1 MGDGLARRGVKAVDR
16 HDGLLL
22 IELVELAR
30 VTRQRQALALMHVAV
45 QGDGAL
51 AAGRDRVD
59 GELRAGDHVAAGK
72 DIGLRGLIRHTVG
85 LDGAVAVED
94 HSLRRDAAK
103 IDALADGA
111 DDGRDL
117 DGLELAGADRL
128 AAALR
133 VGLAQ
138 LHDLDLEG
146 LDLAVF
152 ADDLGRSAQEAELHA
167 LFHGFRDFLRV
178 CRHLGLAAAV
188 DDVSI
193 LRAKTDGRAADVHG
207 DIAAAD
213 DGALFADAR
222 LLAEV
227 DLAQEV
233 HAAVHAGEVLAGH
246 ADGCALLR
254 ADGKIEALVA
264 LLAQLVDGEILAD
277 LDAALEVDAHLLEHL
292 DLGVD
297 DVLLEA
303 EARDAEGQHAAGH
316 LVFIKH
322 GDVFVAHVRQIVGAR
337 QAGRAGADDG
347 DLLRVGIGD
356 AAVGNDLRDVALVGL
371 ELLLGD
377 ELLDLV
383 DGDGAV
389 DIAAGAGFLA
399 AAVADAAADS
409 RERVIL
415 LDELERIQIAALRG
429 QIDVAL
435 HGDVRRAGGLAGGG
449 AGLVALLLVV
459 VLIVRAP
466 HVLAPVVVVRQRLL
480 RIRHR
485 AGLGAQLLAE
495 LGGAGRADL
504 GALAA
509 GDALL
514 GIDMG
519 AVSGGGHIGRVEQL
533 ARSQREAGAER
544 AVADGK
550 DLILAVDV
558 RDLVDIAVVLGALED
573 LHRLFIGDA
582 AALAGLKAVVG
593 KLADGNAQLVLQLA
607 AALALNAHGIA
618 AGAIADAEVALILF
632 QPVGDVLHVDR
643 LVRGRDGLLDRDD
656 VHADTGASGRHHA
669 GDLRQR
675 QKRHAL
681 EKPRDLRVLFHLLK
695 VHVHQ
700 LGRAGHEDRQRPLLV
715 VVGVLPVVLEQAD
728 HGHLVKELLD
738 VDRVLARLFAH
749 LRRCGRD
756 THVHRERELRHLVGD
771 DAGQAVILGRI
782 LVELRHAELDIH
794 AVRDLFAQLQDQFS
808 CHVSGS
814 FLPLKM
820 FCFHSLV
827 CE

>member
-1 MGDGLARRGVKAVDR
+1 
-16 HDGLLL
+16 
-22 IELVELAR
+22 
-30 VTRQRQALALMHVAV
+30 MHVAV
-45 QGDGAL
+45 QGDSAL

-59 GELRAGDHVAAGK
+59 GKLRAGDHVAAGE
-72 DIGLRGLIRHTVG
+72 DVGLRGLIRHAVG
-85 LDGAVAVED
+85 LDGAVAVEG
-94 HSLRRDAAK
+94 HGLRRDMAEVN
-103 IDALADGA
+103 ALADSA

-117 DGLELAGADRL
+117 DGLELTGADRL

-152 ADDLGRSAQEAELHA
+152 AEDLGRCAQEAELHA

-178 CRHLGLAAAV
+178 RRHLGLAAAV

-193 LRAKTDGRAADVHG
+193 LRAEADGRAADVHG
-207 DIAAAD
+207 DVAAAD

-227 DLAQEV
+227 DPAQEV
-233 HAAVHAGEVLAGH
+233 HTAVHAGELFAGH

-254 ADGKIEALVA
+254 ADGQIEALVA
-264 LLAQLVDGEILAD
+264 LLTQLVDGEILAD
-277 LDAALEVDAHLLEHL
+277 LDAALEVHAHLTEHL

-297 DVLLEA
+297 NILLEA

-316 LVFIKH
+316 FVFIKH
-322 GDVFVAHVRQIVGAR
+322 GDIFIAHVRQIVGAR

-356 AAVGNDLRDVALVGL
+356 AAVGDDLRDVALVGL

-377 ELLDLV
+377 KLLDLV

-399 AAVADAAADS
+399 AAVADAAADG

-415 LDELERIQIAALRG
+415 LDELERVQIAALRG

-435 HGDVRRAGGLAGGG
+435 HGDVRRAGGLARGG

-495 LGGAGRADL
+495 LGSAGRADL

-509 GDALL
+509 GDALF
-514 GIDMG
+514 GVDMG
-519 AVSGGGHIGRVEQL
+519 AVSGGGHVRRVEQL

-550 DLILAVDV
+550 DLVLAVDV

-573 LHRLFIGDA
+573 LHRLIIGDL
-582 AALAGLKAVVG
+582 AALAGLETVVT
-593 KLADGNAQLVLQLA
+593 KLTDGDAHLILQLA

-618 AGAIADAEVALILF
+618 AGAVADAELILILF
-632 QPVGDVLHVDR
+632 QPVGDVLHIDR

-681 EKPRDLRVLFHLLK
+681 EKLRDLRVRLHLLQ

-700 LGRAGHEDRQRPLLV
+700 LRRTGHEDRQRPLFV
-715 VVGVLPVVLEQAD
+715 MVGVLPVVLEQAD
-728 HGHLVKELLD
+728 HGHLVKQLLH
-738 VDRVLARLFAH
+738 VDGILAYLLADFG
-749 LRRCGRD
+749 RCGRD
-756 THVHRERELRHLVGD
+756 TDLHRERKLRHLVGD

-782 LVELRHAELDIH
+782 LVELGHAELHVH

>member
-1 MGDGLARRGVKAVDR
+1 MGD
-16 HDGLLL
+16 
-22 IELVELAR
+22 
-30 VTRQRQALALMHVAV
+30 
-45 QGDGAL
+45 
-51 AAGRDRVD
+51 
-59 GELRAGDHVAAGK
+59 
-72 DIGLRGLIRHTVG
+72 
-85 LDGAVAVED
+85 
-94 HSLRRDAAK
+94 
-103 IDALADGA
+103 
-111 DDGRDL
+111 
-117 DGLELAGADRL
+117 
-128 AAALR
+128 
-133 VGLAQ
+133 
-138 LHDLDLEG
+138 
-146 LDLAVF
+146 
-152 ADDLGRSAQEAELHA
+152 
-167 LFHGFRDFLRV
+167 
-178 CRHLGLAAAV
+178 
-188 DDVSI
+188 
-193 LRAKTDGRAADVHG
+193 
-207 DIAAAD
+207 
-213 DGALFADAR
+213 
-222 LLAEV
+222 
-227 DLAQEV
+227 
-233 HAAVHAGEVLAGH
+233 
-246 ADGCALLR
+246 
-254 ADGKIEALVA
+254 
-264 LLAQLVDGEILAD
+264 
-277 LDAALEVDAHLLEHL
+277 
-292 DLGVD
+292 
-297 DVLLEA
+297 
-303 EARDAEGQHAAGH
+303 
-316 LVFIKH
+316 
-322 GDVFVAHVRQIVGAR
+322 
-337 QAGRAGADDG
+337 
-347 DLLRVGIGD
+347 
-356 AAVGNDLRDVALVGL
+356 DLRDVALVGL

-377 ELLDLV
+377 KLLDLV
-383 DGDGAV
+383 DGDSAV

-435 HGDVRRAGGLAGGG
+435 HGDVRRAGGLARGG

-466 HVLAPVVVVRQRLL
+466 HVLAPVVVVRQGLL

-509 GDALL
+509 GDALF
-514 GIDMG
+514 GVNMG
-519 AVSGGGHIGRVEQL
+519 AVSGGGHVRRVEQL

-544 AVADGK
+544 AVADGE

-681 EKPRDLRVLFHLLK
+681 EKLRDLRVRLHLLEI
-695 VHVHQ
+695 HVHQ
-700 LGRAGHEDRQRPLLV
+700 LGRTGHEDRQRPLLV
-715 VVGVLPVVLEQAD
+715 MVGVLPVVLEQAD

-782 LVELRHAELDIH
+782 LVELGHAELHVH

>member
-1 MGDGLARRGVKAVDR
+1 MGDSLARRGVKAVDG

-22 IELVELAR
+22 VELVELAR
-30 VTRQRQALALMHVAV
+30 VTRQRQALALMHVAM

-59 GELRAGDHVAAGK
+59 GEFRAGDHVAAGK
-72 DIGLRGLIRHTVG
+72 DVGLRGLIRHTVG

-103 IDALADGA
+103 VDALADGA

-117 DGLELAGADRL
+117 DGLELAGANGL

-133 VGLAQ
+133 IGLAQ
-138 LHDLDLEG
+138 LHDLNLEG

-152 ADDLGRSAQEAELHA
+152 AEDLGRSAQEAELHA

-178 CRHLGLAAAV
+178 RRHLSLAAAV
-188 DDVSI
+188 DDVGI
-193 LRAKTDGRAADVHG
+193 LRAEADGRAADVHG

-213 DGALFADAR
+213 DGALFADTR

-233 HAAVHAGEVLAGH
+233 HAAIHAGEVLTGH

-254 ADGKIEALVA
+254 ADGEVEALVA
-264 LLAQLVDGEILAD
+264 LLAQLVDGDVLAD

-297 DVLLEA
+297 HVLLEA

-347 DLLRVGIGD
+347 NLLRVRIGD
-356 AAVGNDLRDVALVGL
+356 AAVGNDFRDVALVGL

-377 ELLDLV
+377 KLLDLV

-399 AAVADAAADS
+399 AAVADAAADG

-415 LDELERIQIAALRG
+415 LDELERVQIAALRG
-429 QIDVAL
+429 QIDIAL

-466 HVLAPVVVVRQRLL
+466 HMLAPVIVVRQRLL
-480 RIRHR
+480 RIDHGT
-485 AGLGAQLLAE
+485 GLGAQLLAE
-495 LGGAGRADL
+495 LGGTGRADL

-514 GIDMG
+514 GVDMG
-519 AVSGGGHIGRVEQL
+519 AVSGGGHVRRVEQL

-544 AVADGK
+544 AVADGE
-550 DLILAVDV
+550 DLILTVDV

-573 LHRLFIGDA
+573 LHRLIIGDL
-582 AALAGLKAVVG
+582 AALAGLETVVT
-593 KLADGNAQLVLQLA
+593 KLTDGDAHLILQLT
-607 AALALNAHGIA
+607 AALPLNAHGIA
-618 AGAIADAEVALILF
+618 AGAIADAEVVLILL
-632 QPVGDVLHVDR
+632 QPVGDVLDIDR

-656 VHADTGASGRHHA
+656 VHADAGASGRHHA

-681 EKPRDLRVLFHLLK
+681 EKLSDLRMPLDLLQ

-700 LGRAGHEDRQRPLLV
+700 LRRTGHEDRQRPLLV
-715 VVGVLPVVLEQAD
+715 MVGVLPVVLEQAD
-728 HGHLVKELLD
+728 HGHLVKQLLH
-738 VDRVLARLFAH
+738 VDGILAYLLAD
-749 LRRCGRD
+749 LGRCGRD
-756 THVHRERELRHLVGD
+756 TDLHRERKLRHLVGD
-771 DAGQAVILGRI
+771 DAGQAIILGRS
-782 LVELRHAELDIH
+782 LVELGHAELDVH
-794 AVRDLFAQLQDQFS
+794 TVGDLFA
-808 CHVSGS
+808 
-814 FLPLKM
+814 
-820 FCFHSLV
+820 
-827 CE
+827 